1 MLSLSPQ
8 CPVHGRTLHRE
19 TCRACNAA
27 YMRAYYKE
35 RRRRRPAREVWE
47 RARKRARRLN
57 LPFDLPRDSVV
68 IPPAC
73 PVLGVP
79 LRTGGSRTP
88 QSPSL
93 DRIRPQQGYVVGNVR
108 VVSDHANRLKGD
120 LDLARLMARVGEDRP
135 RRPPGGY
142 ERLIEYVRRETL
154 LAEVR
159 ARAAAGGR
167 VGEEW
172 AKIARFLEKAFIRAD
187 WERWRKT
194 FLTNTK
200 R

>member
-8 CPVHGRTLHRE
+8 CPVHGRPLHRE

-79 LRTGGSRTP
+79 LRTGGSRTR

-120 LDLARLMARVGEDRP
+120 LDLARLMARAKTARGA
-135 RRPPGGY
+135 RREEY
-142 ERLIEYVRRETL
+142 ERLIEYVSRETL

-159 ARAAAGGR
+159 AKAAAGGR

-172 AKIARFLEKAFIRAD
+172 AKVARFLEKAFIRAD
-187 WERWRKT
+187 W
-194 FLTNTK
+194 K